1 MRLKWETIVF
11 ITSAF
16 CAVFLFSSPVL
27 AHPGKTASDG
37 CHYCRTNCDKW
48 GVPWNQRHCHGGSVS
63 TPTVTPN
70 STPSSSSDSVSA
82 TSTTPVT
89 EVKKLC
95 SNQDTCTAKA
105 NIVIDGDTIVLDT
118 GEKVR
123 YTGVDTPETVDPR
136 KPVQCFG
143 KEASDKNKELVA
155 GKEVKL
161 VKDISDKDKYG
172 RLLRYVYVGDKF
184 INDSLVKDG
193 FAHSSSYPPD
203 IKYQEQ
209 FRKSEEEA
217 KNNKI
222 GLWADGI
229 CGNPVSVEPEN
240 KPIEQTNADSNQE
253 TVQNQPQNIEIN
265 KISNNKE
272 ENNTDRSENNKTK
285 FSAKERIFMSLSGAI
300 GGIYYFI
307 KNIF

>member
-1 MRLKWETIVF
+1 MRLKLKKAMF

-16 CAVFLFSSPVL
+16 CAVFLFSSPAL

-63 TPTVTPN
+63 PPTVIPN
-70 STPSSSSDSVSA
+70 PAPSNGSGNGSA
-82 TSTTPVT
+82 TSNTPVT

-95 SNQDTCTAKA
+95 SNKDTCTAKA

-123 YTGVDTPETVDPR
+123 YIGIDTSETVDPR

-143 KEASDKNKELVA
+143 KEASEKNKELVE
-155 GKEVKL
+155 GKEVRL

-172 RLLRYVYVGDKF
+172 RLLRYVYIGDEF
-184 INDSLVKDG
+184 INDSLVKNG
-193 FAHSSSYPPD
+193 FAHSSSYPPN

-209 FRKSEEEA
+209 FSKSEEEA
-217 KNNKI
+217 RNNKN
-222 GLWADGI
+222 GLWADGV
-229 CGNPVSVEPEN
+229 CGNPVNAETEN
-240 KPIEQTNADSNQE
+240 KPAEQENIVNQE
-253 TVQNQPQNIEIN
+253 EIVQNQPQDSEVAQTT
-265 KISNNKE
+265 
-272 ENNTDRSENNKTK
+272 NNTENDMNKPESSRAR
-285 FSAKERIFMSLSGAI
+285 FSTKERIFMSLSGAI
-300 GGIYYFI
+300 GGIYYFVKSI
-307 KNIF
+307 L

>member
-1 MRLKWETIVF
+1 MLLKWKTIVF

-48 GVPWNQRHCHGGSVS
+48 GVLWNQRHCHGGSASV
-63 TPTVTPN
+63 PTVTPN

-143 KEASDKNKELVA
+143 KEASDKNKELVE

-184 INDSLVKDG
+184 VNDSLVKDG

-217 KNNKI
+217 RNNKI

-229 CGNPVSVEPEN
+229 CGNPISVEPEN
-240 KPIEQTNADSNQE
+240 KPKEEINADSNQE
-253 TVQNQPQNIEIN
+253 VAQNQPQNIETAQ
-265 KISNNKE
+265 ISNNKE
-272 ENNTDRSENNKTK
+272 KNNADGSENNKTK
-285 FSAKERIFMSLSGAI
+285 FSVKERAFISLSGAI
-300 GGIYYFI
+300 GSIYYLL
-307 KNIF
+307 KSIF